1 MDIKINSLL
10 TPNNYLKKVPEAEKT
25 TSVKETENKEVP
37 VIREVSS
44 EGGSG
49 VVLDKS
55 LFKEVPEDFRIKITT
70 PEEQEAM
77 RIEGQSEFY
86 FRQISMAEKFLEGK
100 ENMLKARYTKSP
112 HHDILHTENYATVEV
127 DGKVIAELRNSA
139 VAYVHDDEYAK
150 IVMSMPLY
158 GAGGEQTGPALALAR
173 AEYLAQA
180 LGGNVIIGEKALSP
194 EEYERLDA
202 VPKEFNRLGM
212 RADPEYRELQAIRE
226 KLEARKQEYEVYKET
241 GEPPESIKNGTLE
254 GFSII

>member
-158 GAGGEQTGPALALAR
+158 GAG
-173 AEYLAQA
+173 
-180 LGGNVIIGEKALSP
+180 
-194 EEYERLDA
+194 
-202 VPKEFNRLGM
+202 
-212 RADPEYRELQAIRE
+212 
-226 KLEARKQEYEVYKET
+226 
-241 GEPPESIKNGTLE
+241 
-254 GFSII
+254 